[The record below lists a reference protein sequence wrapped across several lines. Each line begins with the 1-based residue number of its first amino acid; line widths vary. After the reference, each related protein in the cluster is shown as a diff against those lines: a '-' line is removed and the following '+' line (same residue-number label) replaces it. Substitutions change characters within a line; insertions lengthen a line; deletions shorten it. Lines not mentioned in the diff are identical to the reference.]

1 MSVKLVPQLVPAPK
15 VLDFPAALAL
25 RETARWQ
32 ARRFV
37 LTNGVFDLLHRGH
50 IEYLHRS
57 ADLGEMLVVA
67 VNSDASVR
75 ELKGP
80 TRPLNSEA
88 DRAYALA
95 SLRCVAATFV
105 FTGPRLAAEILA
117 LRPDVYTKAG
127 DYTLETLDPS
137 EREAL
142 LAVGAEIHLMP
153 FVAGHST
160 TALIARGAVAA
171 V

>member
-1 MSVKLVPQLVPAPK
+1 MSQIPAPQ
-15 VLDFPAALAL
+15 VLDLAAAVAW
-25 RETARWQ
+25 REAARAQ
-32 ARRFV
+32 GKRVV

-50 IEYLHRS
+50 IQYLHES
-57 ADLGEMLVVA
+57 AALGDVLIVA

-75 ELKGP
+75 ALKGP
-80 TRPLNSEA
+80 TRPLNAEA

-105 FTGPRLAAEILA
+105 FAGPRLAPEIRA

-127 DYTLETLDPS
+127 DYTIETLDAS

-142 LAVGAEIHLMP
+142 LAAGAEIRIMP

-160 TALIARGAVAA
+160 TGLIAKGASARG
-171 V
+171 

>member
-1 MSVKLVPQLVPAPK
+1 MSQIPAPQ
-15 VLDFPAALAL
+15 VFDLAAAVAW
-25 RETARWQ
+25 REAARAQ
-32 ARRFV
+32 GRRVV

-50 IEYLHRS
+50 IEYLHNS
-57 ADLGEMLVVA
+57 AALGDLLIVA

-75 ELKGP
+75 VLKGP
-80 TRPLNSEA
+80 SRPLNAEA

-105 FTGPRLAAEILA
+105 FAGPRLAAEIRA

-127 DYTLETLDPS
+127 DYTIETLDAS

-142 LAVGAEIHLMP
+142 LAVGAEIRIMP
-153 FVAGHST
+153 FIAGHST
-160 TALIARGAVAA
+160 TGLIAKGAGARG
-171 V
+171 

>member
-1 MSVKLVPQLVPAPK
+1 MSQIPAPQ
-15 VLDFPAALAL
+15 VFDLAASLAW
-25 RETARWQ
+25 RETARAQ
-32 ARRFV
+32 GKRVV

-50 IEYLHRS
+50 IEYLHNS
-57 ADLGEMLVVA
+57 AALGDLLIVA

-75 ELKGP
+75 ALKGP
-80 TRPLNSEA
+80 TRPLNAEL

-105 FTGPRLAAEILA
+105 FAGPRLAPEIRA

-127 DYTLETLDPS
+127 DYTIETLDAS

-142 LAVGAEIHLMP
+142 LAVGAEIRIMP

-160 TALIARGAVAA
+160 TGLIAKGASARG
-171 V
+171 

>member
-1 MSVKLVPQLVPAPK
+1 MSQIPAPQ
-15 VLDFPAALAL
+15 VFDLAAAVAW
-25 RETARWQ
+25 REAARAQ
-32 ARRFV
+32 GRRVV

-50 IEYLHRS
+50 IEYLHNS
-57 ADLGEMLVVA
+57 AALGDLLVVA

-75 ELKGP
+75 VLKGP
-80 TRPLNSEA
+80 SRPLNAEA

-105 FTGPRLAAEILA
+105 FAGPRLAAEIRA

-127 DYTLETLDPS
+127 DYTIETLDAS

-142 LAVGAEIHLMP
+142 LAVGAEIRIMP
-153 FVAGHST
+153 FIAGHST
-160 TALIARGAVAA
+160 TGLIAKGADARG
-171 V
+171 

>member
-1 MSVKLVPQLVPAPK
+1 MSVSAAISDPQ
-15 VLDFPAALAL
+15 VLDLAAAVAWS
-25 RETARWQ
+25 RAAKAQ
-32 ARRFV
+32 GRRVV

-57 ADLGEMLVVA
+57 AALGDALLVA

-75 ELKGP
+75 ALKGP
-80 TRPLNSEA
+80 TRPLNTAA
-88 DRAYALA
+88 DRAHVLA
-95 SLRCVAATFV
+95 SLRCVAASFV
-105 FTGPRLAAEILA
+105 FAGPRLAEEIRA

-127 DYTLETLDPS
+127 DYTVETLDAS

-142 LAVGAEIHLMP
+142 LEVGAEIRILP

-160 TALIARGAVAA
+160 TSLIAKGASAA
-171 V
+171 G

>member
-1 MSVKLVPQLVPAPK
+1 MSEIPAPQ
-15 VLDFPAALAL
+15 VLDFSTVVAW
-25 RETARWQ
+25 REEARAQ
-32 ARRFV
+32 GRRVV

-57 ADLGEMLVVA
+57 AALGDLLVVA

-75 ELKGP
+75 ALKGP
-80 TRPLNSEA
+80 TRPLNAEA

-105 FTGPRLAAEILA
+105 FPGPRLAPEIRA

-127 DYTLETLDPS
+127 DYTVETLDAS

-142 LAVGAEIHLMP
+142 IEVGADIRIMP
-153 FVAGHST
+153 FLAGHST
-160 TALIARGAVAA
+160 TALIAKGASAA
-171 V
+171 G

>member
-1 MSVKLVPQLVPAPK
+1 MSPVPAPQ
-15 VLDFPAALAL
+15 VLDLASAVAW
-25 RETARWQ
+25 REDARAQ
-32 ARRFV
+32 GRRVV

-57 ADLGEMLVVA
+57 AALGDLLLIA

-75 ELKGP
+75 VLKGP
-80 TRPLNSEA
+80 TRPLNTEA

-105 FTGPRLAAEILA
+105 FPGPRLAPEILA

-127 DYTLETLDPS
+127 DYTVETLDAS

-142 LAVGAEIHLMP
+142 LAVGADIRIMP

-160 TALIARGAVAA
+160 TGLIAKGASARG
-171 V
+171 